1 MTKEVIVSLQGLQ
14 NVEQEEGEPIET
26 ISSGTYAWEEGRH
39 LVQYEEVDEED
50 QEITNVTLVFEE
62 NHVEII
68 KQGMSNVQM
77 VFDTMQKTTSCY
89 KTPYGD
95 LMVGI
100 DTTDISIK
108 EVDDVIDVV
117 LKYTLDMNYNHV
129 ADCKVAIKIAAKELE
144 E

>member
-14 NVEQEEGEPIET
+14 NMEQEEGEPVEL
-26 ISSGTYAWEEGRH
+26 ISSGTYIFENGKH
-39 LVQYEEVDEED
+39 LIQYEEVDEED
-50 QEITNVTLVFEE
+50 QEITNVTLLLEE
-62 NHVEII
+62 DHVEII

-77 VFDTMQKTTSCY
+77 VFDSSRKTTSCY

-100 DTTDISIK
+100 NTTDISMK
-108 EVDDVIDVV
+108 ELEDIINVE
-117 LKYTLDMNYNHV
+117 LKNALDMNYNHV
-129 ADCKVAIKIAAKELE
+129 ADCKVMIKIASKDVE

>member
-14 NVEQEEGEPIET
+14 SMEQEEGEPVEL
-26 ISSGTYAWEEGRH
+26 ISSGTYIFENGKH
-39 LVQYEEVDEED
+39 LIQYEEVDEED
-50 QEITNVTLVFEE
+50 QEITNVTLLLEE
-62 NHVEII
+62 DHVEII

-77 VFDTMQKTTSCY
+77 VFDSSRKTTSCY

-100 DTTDISIK
+100 NTTDISMK
-108 EVDDVIDVV
+108 ELEDIINVE
-117 LKYTLDMNYNHV
+117 LKYALDMNYNHV
-129 ADCKVAIKIAAKELE
+129 ADCKVMIKIASKDVE

>member
-14 NVEQEEGEPIET
+14 NVEQEKGEPIET
-26 ISSGTYAWEEGRH
+26 ISSGTYVCEDGRH

-100 DTTDISIK
+100 DTTDIFIK
-108 EVDDVIDVV
+108 EVEDVIDVV

-129 ADCKVAIKIAAKELE
+129 ADCKVAIKIAAK
-144 E
+144 

>member
-14 NVEQEEGEPIET
+14 NMEQEEGEPVEL
-26 ISSGTYAWEEGRH
+26 ISSGTYIFENGKH
-39 LVQYEEVDEED
+39 LIQYEEVDEED
-50 QEITNVTLVFEE
+50 QEITNVTLLLEE
-62 NHVEII
+62 DHVEII

-77 VFDTMQKTTSCY
+77 VFDSSRKTTSCY

-100 DTTDISIK
+100 NTTDISMK
-108 EVDDVIDVV
+108 ELEDIINVE
-117 LKYTLDMNYNHV
+117 LKYALDMNYNHV
-129 ADCKVAIKIAAKELE
+129 ADCKVMIKIASKDVE